1 MCRGACAGTHRMPRL
16 RRQECVE
23 CTNEIGRGWCVKAV
37 PRSPA
42 RPHSV
47 TLIDW
52 AASPSGSGG
61 DLARR
66 PVAVDVDA
74 RRALVALGQVG
85 GRRLWPV
92 LLVGHQQALDEGD
105 LPAAR
110 EGKGVSSPH
119 APSRPCRQRRGTR
132 GVRLSSLRRTAHPVL
147 CALQLLH
154 RRRACVGR
162 QQHRREDDGEVVR
175 LGGGGEEGREGGERR
190 EVSLGAPGPRPP
202 PGTLLRTPIFEVLC
216 WAAASHSR
224 SSSQYS
230 VSRCVSGIAFL
241 RIILIGIPTCARR
254 QA

>member
-1 MCRGACAGTHRMPRL
+1 MLIWGRTPNRGGCSVWGGGPMCRGACAGTHRMPRL

-61 DLARR
+61 NLAHR

-74 RRALVALGQVG
+74 RRTLVALGQVG

-92 LLVGHQQALDEGD
+92 LLVRHQQALDEGD

-110 EGKGVSSPH
+110 EGKGVSSARPVPPVPAEAWDAGGATQLSRPNGAPRPLRAAA
-119 APSRPCRQRRGTR
+119 APSAAR
-132 GVRLSSLRRTAHPVL
+132 LRR
-147 CALQLLH
+147 
-154 RRRACVGR
+154 
-162 QQHRREDDGEVVR
+162 
-175 LGGGGEEGREGGERR
+175 
-190 EVSLGAPGPRPP
+190 S
-202 PGTLLRTPIFEVLC
+202 
-216 WAAASHSR
+216 AAAP
-224 SSSQYS
+224 
-230 VSRCVSGIAFL
+230 V
-241 RIILIGIPTCARR
+241 RR
-254 QA
+254 